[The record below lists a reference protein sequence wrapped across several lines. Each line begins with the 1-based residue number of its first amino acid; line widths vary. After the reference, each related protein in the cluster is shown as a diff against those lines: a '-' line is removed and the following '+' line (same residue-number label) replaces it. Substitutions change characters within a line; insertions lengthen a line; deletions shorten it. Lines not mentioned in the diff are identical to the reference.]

1 MSPLPTASRGSDI
14 LSLYMK
20 PENKMVA
27 AVVVLGVVIATAAA
41 VVINWPHWRQKAKEQ
56 HQESVLQGMT
66 PDKAI
71 ALCGHPVL
79 DETQTTQPTVT
90 RRLVIR
96 NDYALA
102 VELDFVASSTEPQQ
116 WRLTGIQDPSG
127 EIKYQTPASQVG
139 VLPCLDAKPVRKP
152 DQKPQ

>member
-1 MSPLPTASRGSDI
+1 
-14 LSLYMK
+14 MK

-27 AVVVLGVVIATAAA
+27 AVVVLGVVIVTAG
-41 VVINWPHWRQKAKEQ
+41 VVVTNSPRWKQKAKEQ

-71 ALCGHPVL
+71 ALCGHPTL
-79 DETQTTQPTVT
+79 DDTQTSQPTVT
-90 RRLVIR
+90 RRLIIR

-102 VELDFVASSTEPQQ
+102 VELDFAASTAEPQK

-127 EIKYQTPASQVG
+127 EIKYQTPASQIG
-139 VLPCLDAKPVRKP
+139 VLPCLDPKQGRKP
-152 DQKPQ
+152 DQKQQ

>member
-1 MSPLPTASRGSDI
+1 MT
-14 LSLYMK
+14 
-20 PENKMVA
+20 A
-27 AVVVLGVVIATAAA
+27 AVAVLGVVIVTAAA
-41 VVINWPHWRQKAKEQ
+41 VVMNSPRWRQKAKEQ

-90 RRLVIR
+90 RR
-96 NDYALA
+96 
-102 VELDFVASSTEPQQ
+102 S
-116 WRLTGIQDPSG
+116 GIQDPSG

>member
-1 MSPLPTASRGSDI
+1 
-14 LSLYMK
+14 MK
-20 PENKMVA
+20 PENKMTA
-27 AVVVLGVVIATAAA
+27 AVAVLGVVIVTAAA
-41 VVINWPHWRQKAKEQ
+41 VVMNSPRWRQKAKEQ

-102 VELDFVASSTEPQQ
+102 VELDFVASSAEPDSGGSPEFKIPPAK
-116 WRLTGIQDPSG
+116 LGI
-127 EIKYQTPASQVG
+127 KLLPAKSAFSRASTRSQ
-139 VLPCLDAKPVRKP
+139 
-152 DQKPQ
+152 

>member
-1 MSPLPTASRGSDI
+1 
-14 LSLYMK
+14 MK

-27 AVVVLGVVIATAAA
+27 AVMVLGVIVTAAA
-41 VVINWPHWRQKAKEQ
+41 VVMKSPRWRQKDKEA
-56 HQESVLQGMT
+56 HQESVLRGMT

-79 DETQTTQPTVT
+79 DETQTSEPAVT
-90 RRLVIR
+90 RRLIIR
-96 NDYALA
+96 NDYGLA
-102 VELDFVASSTEPQQ
+102 VELDFAASTAEPEK

-127 EIKYQTPASQVG
+127 EIKYQTPASQIG
-139 VLPCLDAKPVRKP
+139 VLPCLDAKPGRKP

>member
-1 MSPLPTASRGSDI
+1 
-14 LSLYMK
+14 MK
-20 PENKMVA
+20 PEYKIVAATVVLSAVVVTA
-27 AVVVLGVVIATAAA
+27 AVVMMKL
-41 VVINWPHWRQKAKEQ
+41 PRWRQRAKEQ

-66 PDKAI
+66 PDNVI

-79 DETQTTQPTVT
+79 DETQTSQPTVT
-90 RRLVIR
+90 RRLIMR

-102 VELDFVASSTEPQQ
+102 VELDFAASAAEPQK

-127 EIKYQTPASQVG
+127 EIEYQTPASQIG
-139 VLPCLDAKPVRKP
+139 VLPCLDAKQVRKP

>member
-1 MSPLPTASRGSDI
+1 
-14 LSLYMK
+14 MK

-27 AVVVLGVVIATAAA
+27 AVVVLGVVIMTAAA
-41 VVINWPHWRQKAKEQ
+41 VVMNSPRWRQKAKEQ
-56 HQESVLQGMT
+56 HQESVLQDMT
-66 PDKAI
+66 PEAI

-79 DETQTTQPTVT
+79 DETQTNQPTVT

-102 VELDFVASSTEPQQ
+102 VELDFAATAEPQK

-127 EIKYQTPASQVG
+127 EIKYQTPASQIG
-139 VLPCLDAKPVRKP
+139 VLPCLDAKPASKP

>member
-1 MSPLPTASRGSDI
+1 
-14 LSLYMK
+14 MK
-20 PENKMVA
+20 PENKMTA
-27 AVVVLGVVIATAAA
+27 AVAVLGVVIVTAAA
-41 VVINWPHWRQKAKEQ
+41 VVMNSPRWRQKAKEQ

-102 VELDFVASSTEPQQ
+102 VELDFVASSAEPQQ
-116 WRLTGIQDPSG
+116 WLTGIQDPSG
-127 EIKYQTPASQVG
+127 EIRYQTPASQVG

>member
-1 MSPLPTASRGSDI
+1 
-14 LSLYMK
+14 MK

-27 AVVVLGVVIATAAA
+27 AVVVLGVVIVTAAA
-41 VVINWPHWRQKAKEQ
+41 VVMKSSRWRQKAKEQ
-56 HQESVLQGMT
+56 HQESVLQSMT

-79 DETQTTQPTVT
+79 DETQNNQPTVT

-102 VELDFVASSTEPQQ
+102 VELDFAASTAEPEK
-116 WRLTGIQDPSG
+116 WRLTGIQDPSSD
-127 EIKYQTPASQVG
+127 IKYQTPASQIG
-139 VLPCLDAKPVRKP
+139 VLPCLDAKQGRKP

>member
-1 MSPLPTASRGSDI
+1 
-14 LSLYMK
+14 MK
-20 PENKMVA
+20 PEYKMVA
-27 AVVVLGVVIATAAA
+27 ATVVLSAVVVMAA
-41 VVINWPHWRQKAKEQ
+41 VVVMKLPRWKQKAKAQ

-79 DETQTTQPTVT
+79 DETQTSQPTVT

-102 VELDFVASSTEPQQ
+102 VELDFAVSTAEPQT

-127 EIKYQTPASQVG
+127 EIKYETPASQIG
-139 VLPCLDAKPVRKP
+139 VLPCLDPTQERKP

>member
-1 MSPLPTASRGSDI
+1 
-14 LSLYMK
+14 MK
-20 PENKMVA
+20 AENKMVA
-27 AVVVLGVVIATAAA
+27 AVVVLGVVIVTAA
-41 VVINWPHWRQKAKEQ
+41 VVVMISPRWRQKAKEQ

-79 DETQTTQPTVT
+79 DETPTNQPAVT

-102 VELDFVASSTEPQQ
+102 LELDFAASTAEPQT

-127 EIKYQTPASQVG
+127 EIKYETPASQIG
-139 VLPCLDAKPVRKP
+139 VLPCLDPKPGRKP
-152 DQKPQ
+152 DQKQQ

>member
-1 MSPLPTASRGSDI
+1 
-14 LSLYMK
+14 MK
-20 PENKMVA
+20 PENKMTA
-27 AVVVLGVVIATAAA
+27 AVVVLGVVIVTAAA
-41 VVINWPHWRQKAKEQ
+41 VVMNSPRWRQKAKEQ

-102 VELDFVASSTEPQQ
+102 VELDFVASSAEPQQ

>member
-1 MSPLPTASRGSDI
+1 
-14 LSLYMK
+14 MK
-20 PENKMVA
+20 PENKMPVATAVLSAVVVTA
-27 AVVVLGVVIATAAA
+27 AVVVMKL
-41 VVINWPHWRQKAKEQ
+41 PRWRQKAKEQ

-79 DETQTTQPTVT
+79 DEAQTSQPTVT

-102 VELDFVASSTEPQQ
+102 VELDFAASAAEPQT

-127 EIKYQTPASQVG
+127 EIKYETPASQIG
-139 VLPCLDAKPVRKP
+139 VLPCLDPKPGKKP

>member
-1 MSPLPTASRGSDI
+1 
-14 LSLYMK
+14 MK

-27 AVVVLGVVIATAAA
+27 AVVVLGAVVVTAA
-41 VVINWPHWRQKAKEQ
+41 VVVVILPRWRQKAKEQ
-56 HQESVLQGMT
+56 HQEGVLQGMT

-79 DETQTTQPTVT
+79 DETQTSQPTVT

-96 NDYALA
+96 NDFALA
-102 VELDFVASSTEPQQ
+102 VELDFAASTPEPQT

-127 EIKYQTPASQVG
+127 EIKYQTPASQIG
-139 VLPCLDAKPVRKP
+139 VLPCLDAKPERKP
-152 DQKPQ
+152 DQKQQ